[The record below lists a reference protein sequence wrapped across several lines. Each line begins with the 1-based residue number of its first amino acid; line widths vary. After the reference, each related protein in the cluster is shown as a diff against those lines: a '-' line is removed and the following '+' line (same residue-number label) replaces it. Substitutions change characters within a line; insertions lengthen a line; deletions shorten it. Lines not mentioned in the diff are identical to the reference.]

1 MSVAEFRD
9 DNQAYLSW
17 VAAHPDGFVINI
29 QRSLNPSD
37 ARLHR
42 ASCYTIRGEPPRGE
56 FVGEYIKIC
65 SESQTDLTGWA
76 LGSVGPVQDC
86 GTCRP
91 GGRMDLSRRSPADR
105 VGPSV
110 REVMGRPPRQED
122 AGRSVRPTVMTNR
135 DRVDRGMGHLASGLS
150 PFVNKRMAAAFPDGK
165 DWVKIL
171 VRRELAVRGDL
182 GLAVPARDGGCGG
195 RLPSAAQPDAAA
207 AAALGH
213 RSAPHGR

>member
-91 GGRMDLSRRSPADR
+91 GGRMDLSRRSPADG

-110 REVMGRPPRQED
+110 REAMGRPPRQEN
-122 AGRSVRPTVMTNR
+122 AARSVRPMVMTNR
-135 DRVDRGMGHLASGLS
+135 DRVDRGMGHLARGLS
-150 PFVNKRMAAAFPDGK
+150 PFVDKRMVAAFPDGK
-165 DWVKIL
+165 DWVKS
-171 VRRELAVRGDL
+171 LAARNPSRYGAGLRFSLSDPRFLLRVVTEEWRVFRISFRGL
-182 GLAVPARDGGCGG
+182 SRAS
-195 RLPSAAQPDAAA
+195 LPS
-207 AAALGH
+207 
-213 RSAPHGR
+213 